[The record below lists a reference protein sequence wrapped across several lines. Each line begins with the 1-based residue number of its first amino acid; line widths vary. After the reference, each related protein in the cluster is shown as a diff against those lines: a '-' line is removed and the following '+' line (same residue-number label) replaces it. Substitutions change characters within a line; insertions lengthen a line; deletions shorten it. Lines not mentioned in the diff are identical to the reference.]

1 MGITAVRY
9 QKESNARQ
17 AKAARSVQWVLE
29 WAFAVECAQLELPD
43 QRPAEERGFGFGTE
57 YVLLQRLRLG
67 GVKIDV
73 SRGKSEPHEDAE
85 KVAAVVSGLPDH
97 LGGKLMAL
105 RVAEYARARMT
116 PDWMPG
122 AESKWQPRE
131 WVTNRHGTSAKTAVE
146 STITTVRRGRSK
158 VIEIRSC
165 PCHQVPPPAIIERAR
180 FHYAEWY
187 RALRYLRGALQN
199 LSFRDF
205 LVSDVL
211 PPAKPWERRPK

>member
-9 QKESNARQ
+9 QRESNARQ

-57 YVLLQRLRLG
+57 YVLLQRMRLG

-85 KVAAVVSGLPDH
+85 KVAAVVIGLPDH

-122 AESKWQPRE
+122 VVPAWRPVE
-131 WVTNRHGTSAKTAVE
+131 WARKNQFGQQAATDLAGYA
-146 STITTVRRGRSK
+146 TTMRRGRK
-158 VIEIRSC
+158 QRVEIRYC
-165 PCHQVPPPAIIERAR
+165 PVRLEPSPAVVERAR
-180 FHYAEWY
+180 LAYFEWY
-187 RALRYLRGALQN
+187 LALRHLKFSLACLN
-199 LSFRDF
+199 FRDF
-205 LVSDVL
+205 CLADTL
-211 PPAKPWERRPK
+211 PPGRPWEKKS